1 MAMKTLLGI
10 FTLLAALLFQAPP
23 TSTSQTPAATTPQT
37 PRPGIAIPFPEGEKL
52 IFEVKFSRFPI
63 YATLGTVTFE
73 HLGVPSSLEIK
84 GATLNYKPAE
94 DENLIALRAVV
105 DSKGILVNLFGL
117 DVKNRYE
124 ALVNRRDFSARL
136 SLKEAIESKKH
147 ITTSALFD
155 PLLRMVIYNIVDLN
169 RPQVQLPSKQL
180 ERKDGMQ
187 SLLSAFYYVR
197 LQALT
202 DGQLICLP
210 VSEEE
215 ENYIFEIQVHARE
228 VVDLE
233 KTKIATVKVEPKL
246 FGPGRFLNREGELT
260 LWYTDDERHIPVR
273 LQAKT
278 SAGTLTATL
287 TNFDSQPPPKTI
299 MRSTPSN

>member
-1 MAMKTLLGI
+1 MKTLLGI
-10 FTLLAALLFQAPP
+10 FSLFAALFFHVAQPPTGQTPVPKATPAPP
-23 TSTSQTPAATTPQT
+23 S
-37 PRPGIAIPFPEGEKL
+37 GIAIPFPEGEKL
-52 IFEVKFSRFPI
+52 IFEVKISRFPI

-73 HLGVPSSLEIK
+73 YLGAPPSLEIK
-84 GATLNYKPAE
+84 GSTLNYKPAE
-94 DENLIALRAVV
+94 DENLIALRAVA
-105 DSKGILVNLFGL
+105 DSKGFLVNLFGL
-117 DVKNRYE
+117 DVKDRYE

-136 SLKEAIESKKH
+136 TLKEAIESKKH
-147 ITTSALFD
+147 ITSSALFD
-155 PLLRMVIYNIVDLN
+155 PLLKMVIYDVVDHN
-169 RPQVQLPSKQL
+169 RPEVKLPTKQL

-215 ENYIFEIQVHARE
+215 ENYIFEIQVQARE
-228 VVDLE
+228 VIELE
-233 KTKIATVKVEPKL
+233 KTKVATIKVEPKL
-246 FGPGRFLNREGELT
+246 FGPGRFFNREGELT

-287 TNFDSQPPPKTI
+287 TNIDSQPPPKTI

>member
-1 MAMKTLLGI
+1 MKTLLGI
-10 FTLLAALLFQAPP
+10 FSLVAALLFQAPQNP
-23 TSTSQTPAATTPQT
+23 TSQTPATAPPPT
-37 PRPGIAIPFPEGEKL
+37 PRPGIAIPFAEGEKL

-73 HLGVPSSLEIK
+73 YFGAPTSPEIK

-124 ALVNRRDFSARL
+124 ALVNRGDFTARL
-136 SLKEAIESKKH
+136 TLKEAIESKKH
-147 ITTSALFD
+147 ITTSAIFD
-155 PLLRMVIYNIVDLN
+155 PLLRMVIYNVVDHN
-169 RPQVQLPSKQL
+169 RPQIQLPPKQL

-197 LQALT
+197 MQPLT
-202 DGQLICLP
+202 DSQLICFP

-215 ENYIFEIQVHARE
+215 DNYIFEIQVQARE
-228 VVDLE
+228 VIDLE
-233 KTKIATVKVEPKL
+233 KTKIATIKVEPKL
-246 FGPGRFLNREGELT
+246 FGPGRFINREGELT

-287 TNFDSQPPPKTI
+287 TNLDSQPPPKTI